1 MRLGIP
7 VWRGEVSPVF
17 DVAGKLLVIDV
28 EDGREAARR
37 VVQLG
42 APDESERADHLA
54 ALGIDVLVCG
64 MITGALEQ
72 LLTAAGVR
80 VVSLVCGPVEQVARV
95 IITGGQMP
103 PECLVPGYTRPRVR
117 GREPCWP

>member
-7 VWRGEVSPVF
+7 IWHDEVSPVF
-17 DVAGKLLVIDV
+17 DVAGRLLVLDV
-28 EDGREAARR
+28 EDGREVARR

-42 APDESERADHLA
+42 VPDQAERADHLA
-54 ALGIDVLVCG
+54 ALGIDVLACG
-64 MITGALEQ
+64 MITGSLEQ

-80 VVSLVCGPVEQVARV
+80 VVSHVCGPVEQVARV
-95 IITGGQMP
+95 IITGGLFP
-103 PECLVPGYTRPRVR
+103 PECLAPGYTRPRVR